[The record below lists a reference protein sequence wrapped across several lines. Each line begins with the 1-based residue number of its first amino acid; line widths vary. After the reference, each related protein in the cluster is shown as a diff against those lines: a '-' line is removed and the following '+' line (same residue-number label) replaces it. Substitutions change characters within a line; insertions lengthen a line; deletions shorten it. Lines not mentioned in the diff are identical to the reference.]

1 MRSIEG
7 GLEGPIGGWLIDKY
21 GPRKITIISTIIASL
36 GLFMVLYVKDI
47 WQFVIIWGFV
57 VSLGFNLG
65 LYDTVNAAVA
75 KWFVKKR
82 SRALSL
88 VTIGGGLGG
97 PIVVPI
103 MTWLIINYGWRTAL
117 MFVSGSVLVIS
128 LPLAWF
134 GMKDHSPEYY
144 GLLPDGDTEISK
156 SDDSYTGDIQEEY
169 DFTPKQALTNKA
181 FWVMLLAF
189 TLNGGIFSMVT
200 MHQMPFLE
208 DIGIDTMAASGILG
222 LMATMSLPGRLIFA
236 WIGDKYG
243 NRVALMGGYTLK
255 AIALVIWISASSM
268 TQVIMFVVIFGMGY
282 GGSIPTASSLRAN
295 YFGRKA
301 YATITGYVTFFQA
314 ITNIAYPVFAG
325 WSYDV
330 AGSYVSAFTI
340 ATGIQVLAIIA
351 MYFAKKPK
359 PPIQV
364 DV

>member
-1 MRSIEG
+1 MVR
-7 GLEGPIGGWLIDKY
+7 LE
-21 GPRKITIISTIIASL
+21 
-36 GLFMVLYVKDI
+36 
-47 WQFVIIWGFV
+47 
-57 VSLGFNLG
+57 
-65 LYDTVNAAVA
+65 
-75 KWFVKKR
+75 
-82 SRALSL
+82 LS
-88 VTIGGGLGG
+88 
-97 PIVVPI
+97 
-103 MTWLIINYGWRTAL
+103 
-117 MFVSGSVLVIS
+117 
-128 LPLAWF
+128 
-134 GMKDHSPEYY
+134 
-144 GLLPDGDTEISK
+144 
-156 SDDSYTGDIQEEY
+156 
-169 DFTPKQALTNKA
+169 
-181 FWVMLLAF
+181 
-189 TLNGGIFSMVT
+189 
-200 MHQMPFLE
+200 FLQ

-222 LMATMSLPGRLIFA
+222 LMATMSLPGRLVFA

-243 NRVALMGGYTLK
+243 NLVALMVGYTLK

-330 AGSYVSAFTI
+330 TGSYVSTFTI